1 MVNTDN
7 FNKKFSELCSVMSN
21 DVYKYYFYGSDE
33 EMDIVIDFL
42 NHGEIEYDIKSGEV
56 SIRLVK
62 HYQKYDSD
70 RYDWDEKLD
79 NLRKGAIIEVLTY
92 SESSKMTSIIK
103 DRKLLIKIICINHLL
118 ISLLTWSPH
127 AIRTFK
133 LGIHILILKD
143 NIKQPKITYKL
154 FFLYLS
160 GILCFP

>member
-42 NHGEIEYDIKSGEV
+42 NHGDIEYDIKSGEV

-92 SESSKMTSIIK
+92 SETSKMTSIIK
-103 DRKLLIKIICINHLL
+103 DRLVVIECNGEEIDAKVTLYIKFEKFFSDLLMFFCKTGML
-118 ISLLTWSPH
+118 
-127 AIRTFK
+127 K
-133 LGIHILILKD
+133 LG
-143 NIKQPKITYKL
+143 
-154 FFLYLS
+154 
-160 GILCFP
+160 